1 MLEIVKPGLETAIQ
15 DFPGRV
21 GYWNQGFPPSG
32 PMDMWSFR
40 LANLLVGN
48 DQGAPGLEAQFMG
61 PTIRFRR
68 DGVIAVTGA
77 DMRSAVDGRAIPLWQ
92 SVAVEAGQT
101 LTMGPAVS
109 GARGYLAVAGG
120 IDAPSWLGSSATFHK
135 AGVGGLDGH
144 AVKSGQV
151 LPVKEAGGTAGRR
164 VAERARPRFA
174 ADKTWTVEAVR
185 GPNDDW
191 IDAAGHERFA
201 TVAWKLE
208 ARSDRTGYRLQGPDW
223 TFTEKATNKLPEHG
237 DFPSNIIDQG
247 YPLGAVN
254 LGGQTPII
262 LMNDGPS
269 MGGFICPYTVP
280 SAAFWKLGQMKP
292 NEFIRFRAISVAE
305 AQALRAALDETCTLD
320 SIEQEEAS

>member
-1 MLEIVKPGLETAIQ
+1 MLEIVKPGLETSIQ
-15 DFPGRV
+15 DFPGRI

-32 PMDMWSFR
+32 PLDMWSFR

-48 DQGAPGLEAQFMG
+48 DDGAPGLEAQFMG
-61 PTIRFRR
+61 PTIRFGR
-68 DGVIAVTGA
+68 DAVIALTGA
-77 DMRSAVDGRAIPLWQ
+77 DMRATLDGAPAPLWE
-92 SVAVEAGQT
+92 SVAVQAGQV
-101 LTMGPAVS
+101 LVMGPAVS

-120 IDAPSWLGSSATFHK
+120 IDAPRWLGSASTFHK

-144 AVKSGQV
+144 AVQKEQT
-151 LPVKEAGGTAGRR
+151 LPIGDAAGTPGRR
-164 VAERARPRFA
+164 VKEGARPSFA
-174 ADKTWTVEAVR
+174 ADGLWEVEAVR

-191 IDAAGHERFA
+191 IDAAGHERFVA
-201 TVAWKLE
+201 TEWKLE
-208 ARSDRTGYRLQGPDW
+208 ARSDRTGFRLAGPDW

-292 NEFIRFRAISVAE
+292 NQRIRFREVSVRE
-305 AQALRAALDETCTLD
+305 AQALRLALDRICTNE
-320 SIEQEEAS
+320 SIEGEAA

>member
-1 MLEIVKPGLETAIQ
+1 MLEIVKPGLETSIQ

-40 LANLLVGN
+40 LANLVVGN
-48 DQGAPGLEAQFMG
+48 DEGAPGLEAQFMG
-61 PTIRFRR
+61 PTIKFQRG
-68 DGVIAVTGA
+68 GVIAVTGA
-77 DMRSAVDGRAIPLWQ
+77 NMRPIVDGQPIPMWE

-101 LTMGPAVS
+101 LVMGPAVA

-120 IDAPSWLGSSATFHK
+120 IDAPEWLGSASTFHK

-144 AVKSGQV
+144 AVKAGQV
-151 LPVKEAGGTAGRR
+151 LPVREAAGTPGRR
-164 VAERARPRFA
+164 IADRARPAFPGG
-174 ADKTWTVEAVR
+174 KTWEIQAVR

-191 IDAAGHERFA
+191 IDDAGHERF
-201 TVAWKLE
+201 TETAWMLE
-208 ARSDRTGYRLQGPDW
+208 ARSDRTGYRLSGPDW
-223 TFTEKATNKLPEHG
+223 TFTEKATDKAPEHG

-280 SAAFWKLGQMKP
+280 SAGFWKLGQMKP
-292 NEFIRFRAISVAE
+292 NEYIKFREVSVGE
-305 AQALRAALDETCTLD
+305 AQELRFALDETCSLD
-320 SIEQEEAS
+320 SIE